1 MLCQECKAVF
11 KQPMSL
17 KKESSRLES
26 LVATFKYDISLR
38 DFEAKAKR
46 CYSCRGILREI
57 VKDNR
62 PELQRDSAL
71 QIQYSHGIV
80 ANQTRNRPWFR
91 TGVKLNGLFFVG
103 IWMYFEKAK
112 DEGV

>member
-17 KKESSRLES
+17 KKESSRLEF
-26 LVATFKYDISLR
+26 LIATFKYDISLR

-46 CYSCRGILREI
+46 CYICRGILREI
-57 VKDNR
+57 VKANR
-62 PELQRDSAL
+62 PELQGDSAL
-71 QIQYSHGIV
+71 QIQYSHGIL
-80 ANQTRNRPWFR
+80 ANQTRNGPWFR
-91 TGVKLNGLFFVG
+91 SGVKLDGSFLAG
-103 IWMYFEKAK
+103 AWMHFEKAK